1 MGNVESGMP
10 LAEDGEGKPVLDENG
25 EERRGVEA
33 GRVKTCV
40 EKGSELQMYGLLF
53 SQIGLKKK
61 TGSIYPEILV
71 FALGKTRAE
80 CHPS

>member
-33 GRVKTCV
+33 GRNETCV

-53 SQIGLKKK
+53 PQIGLLKKPVV
-61 TGSIYPEILV
+61 YILE
-71 FALGKTRAE
+71 KMAE
-80 CHPS
+80 CHPCWGTI